1 MNDNNNEPILFVDLI
16 SIDQALRDGMG
27 AIVQHI
33 NSVIERLDKL
43 EARLVNLEAAA
54 CRYPE

>member
-1 MNDNNNEPILFVDLI
+1 MNDNNEHIPFVDLI

-43 EARLVNLEAAA
+43 EARLVNLEAAV
-54 CRYPE
+54 CKYPE